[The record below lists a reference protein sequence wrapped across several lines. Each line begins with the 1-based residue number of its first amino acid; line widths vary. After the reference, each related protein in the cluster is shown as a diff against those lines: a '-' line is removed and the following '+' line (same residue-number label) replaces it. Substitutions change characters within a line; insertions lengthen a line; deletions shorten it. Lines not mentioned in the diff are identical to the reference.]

1 MWVRVRGVYL
11 HKGKALEVESF
22 GDLPELYTDGFD
34 AEGVWEQ
41 VRLRV
46 RSVCLY

>member
-1 MWVRVRGVYL
+1 MWVRVYGVIL
-11 HKGKALEVESF
+11 WKGKALEVEGF

-46 RSVCLY
+46 SSLFLC